1 MPETSQIKDFPW
13 VEGLGQ
19 KQTRQLYC
27 LLLCIRLSFKPSA
40 PYRLYVT
47 DFTKNQYIA
56 NPRLEV
62 PNMFDDLELDSDEIF
77 QVDIYGE
84 HLQPLLKQYQE
95 HARHKLFESRESV
108 VRLLEKFCIIKFD
121 AHLKLF
127 CGVLEARGSNLQL
140 LDKDYGQRPPEL
152 IHLYQKIKTSRPAK
166 SHKNKLKTVIPED
179 ILMGSNNGS
188 SGPSPTVETVNKP
201 ETRPAPSRPAPAPA
215 PAPPTTLHSIGS
227 NTNLSQPVY
236 QSQPPLKYEEL
247 FENDIIPDTNFND
260 DYVSIPDEDDD
271 ALSEDDQIQFRQDN
285 TLSIKHIS
293 SMSLVEDGIL
303 YETTGYIASIIPC
316 DYSHICVKRFEY
328 NPDTRSAEV
337 SDPFLKPIEII
348 ISSIIPN
355 KELLLTR
362 ENSVK
367 LYLDTKQLCQLFPQQ
382 IESLYTNPKTFGDIF
397 ESLMLHKR
405 KLKVYKKSIKLNN
418 DKKIV
423 VWTCKN
429 NPLVDNQ

>member
-13 VEGLGQ
+13 VEGMGQ

-47 DFTKNQYIA
+47 DFTKNKYIA

-179 ILMGSNNGS
+179 ILMGSSNGS
-188 SGPSPTVETVNKP
+188 SGPSLEVGTVNKP
-201 ETRPAPSRPAPAPA
+201 ETLPPHPH
-215 PAPPTTLHSIGS
+215 PPTTLHSNGS
-227 NTNLSQPVY
+227 NTTILSQSVY
-236 QSQPPLKYEEL
+236 QSQPLKYEEL
-247 FENDIIPDTNFND
+247 FENDIIPDTKFND

-271 ALSEDDQIQFRQDN
+271 DISEDDKIQFRQDN
-285 TLSIKHIS
+285 TLSIKNIS
-293 SMSLVEDGIL
+293 SMSLVEDGII
-303 YETTGYIASIIPC
+303 YETTGYIANIIPS
-316 DYSHICVKRFEY
+316 DYSHICVKKFDY
-328 NPDTRSAEV
+328 NPGTNSVEV

-348 ISSIIPN
+348 ISSTIPD
-355 KELLLTR
+355 KDLLLTR
-362 ENSVK
+362 ENSIK
-367 LYLDTKQLCQLFPQQ
+367 LYLDTKQLSQLFPQQ
-382 IESLYTNPKTFGDIF
+382 IESLYTNPKIFGDIF

-405 KLKVYKKSIKLNN
+405 KLKVYKKSVKLNN
-418 DKKIV
+418 GKKIV